1 MNEIRIL
8 CSLHN
13 QFIVGYKEVF
23 AQKNGSELCIVMEY
37 VGGGDLSE
45 KIAHCR
51 KNKFFMEESIV
62 WKYFC

>member
-13 QFIVGYKEVF
+13 DFIVGYKEVF
-23 AQKNGSELCIVMEY
+23 VQKDGDELCIVMEY

-45 KIAHCR
+45 KI
-51 KNKFFMEESIV
+51 
-62 WKYFC
+62 